1 MENTSCITAAHIYDR
16 TSFQVFLSFFY
27 ILICTEK
34 QVHFIS
40 YSFSFPSSEFWDFW
54 LNHSIIDYHR
64 SMLYLKLQPNNN
76 WLSRAGYPLPTSS
89 QMAPSIFLLLPLATA
104 LSQVLI
110 FPPTR
115 LSCAPPAA
123 FLLPLPALPPWLPL
137 GLHPGAPGKTEVRP
151 HAPYWPW
158 VSTASPLS
166 WFFGLL
172 VLILWNHPCFPWC
185 VWKRLYSPAFSCHAQ
200 LCPVSL

>member
-1 MENTSCITAAHIYDR
+1 MYQVTELRLHHNFPETLKQLLKPLQYYQGFKTYFMENTSCITAAHIYDR

-76 WLSRAGYPLPTSS
+76 WLSRAGYPLPTYGYILISVY
-89 QMAPSIFLLLPLATA
+89 ILAA
-104 LSQVLI
+104 EKCI
-110 FPPTR
+110 D
-115 LSCAPPAA
+115 
-123 FLLPLPALPPWLPL
+123 
-137 GLHPGAPGKTEVRP
+137 KEN
-151 HAPYWPW
+151 
-158 VSTASPLS
+158 
-166 WFFGLL
+166 L
-172 VLILWNHPCFPWC
+172 VYC
-185 VWKRLYSPAFSCHAQ
+185 Y
-200 LCPVSL
+200 